1 MNGLLAALLSVEGVA
16 ALLAL
21 AYLWLALRESLWCW
35 VCALLSSVLYCGI
48 FWEAR
53 LYMETLLNAFY
64 AVMAVIGW
72 WQWRSG
78 ASDSDTLP
86 IQSWPWQRHVLC
98 AAVVLLLATANGW
111 LLAQFTAAFWP
122 FADALIAW
130 GGVLTTWLVVRKVL
144 ENWLYWLLLD
154 ALAVAIYTERGLY
167 PTALLYA
174 LYLVL
179 VVAGYL
185 RWRRVYRDRVSG
197 RPAA

>member
-1 MNGLLAALLSVEGVA
+1 MSSLLAALLSVEGAA

-35 VCALLSSVLYCGI
+35 LCALLSSALYCGI

-64 AVMAVIGW
+64 AVMALIGW

-78 ASDSDTLP
+78 ASASDALQ
-86 IQSWPWQRHVLC
+86 IQTWPWQRHALC
-98 AAVVLLLATANGW
+98 AAAVLLLAVVNGW
-111 LLAQFTAAFWP
+111 LLAQFTAAVWP

-154 ALAVAIYTERGLY
+154 ALAVVLYTERGLY

-185 RWRRVYRDRVSG
+185 RWRRVYRQRVSE
-197 RPAA
+197 RPAG

>member
-1 MNGLLAALLSVEGVA
+1 MSSWLSALESVEGVA

-21 AYLWLALRESLWCW
+21 AYLWLALYESLWCW
-35 VCALLSSVLYCGI
+35 FCALLSSALYCGI

-78 ASDSDTLP
+78 GSGAQTLQ
-86 IQSWPWQRHVLC
+86 IQSWSWQQHAPCV
-98 AAVVLLLATANGW
+98 AALLLLAATNGW
-111 LLAQFTAAFWP
+111 LLAQFTDAVWP
-122 FADALIAW
+122 FADAFIAW

-144 ENWLYWLLLD
+144 QNWLYWLLLD

-185 RWRRVYRDRVSG
+185 RWRRVYRQRVSE
-197 RPAA
+197 RPAV